1 MEIVWRS
8 RETLVSD
15 LENSDQGTSGPEEL
29 DCPPLVQRFLRARG
43 LTGKEEAAKFL
54 MPRLSDLKDPLKIN
68 GIKIAVS
75 RLVEA
80 YKAQEKICVYADFDL
95 DGISGLALLD
105 EGFRQLGFK
114 NVVLAQPKRL
124 SDGYGFHSHLVE
136 ELADQGVS
144 LIVTVDVGI
153 TAWKACE
160 TARARHVQVIITDH
174 HQVGD
179 KLPEA
184 LTIVNPNLPGD
195 QSGLGFLCG
204 AGVAFYLLRALKR
217 ALVDEKL
224 IPENQFDLKSVLDC
238 FCIATVT
245 DMVPLVEDNRVL
257 VKAGLLQLESTM
269 RPGLRALLKE
279 LDLDGRSLTS
289 QDVAI
294 RFAPKLN
301 ALSRMEMGILPID
314 LYTVRDQVKAEEM
327 VKTVLKNNSTR
338 VQLQGEADTEAN
350 EFLKTWPHDQFVF
363 VASKNF
369 HKGVVGLIAT
379 KLALSTHLPAFVGS
393 MNEEGVITG
402 SARLPQGAS
411 ESLLDALGA
420 ASGILQRF
428 GGHDAAAGFEL
439 LASRQEE
446 FISALVEHYQHR
458 ELQTKKIVD
467 YDVDASYEEINE
479 LLMRWLD
486 SLGPF
491 GQGFAQ
497 PLFCFKNIFVKELV
511 NLKGGH
517 LRLKLEDTVSGNK
530 GEAIFFSPPA
540 SISAQ
545 LAEALDTKSA
555 FVNILGELQ
564 WNYFSGRKTVQ
575 LLIKDL
581 QFLPRSAKQREN
593 L

>member
-8 RETLVSD
+8 RETA
-15 LENSDQGTSGPEEL
+15 LEESAEQIGGHVE
-29 DCPPLVQRFLRARG
+29 CPPLVQRFLRARG
-43 LTGKEEAAKFL
+43 LVQKESAEKFL
-54 MPRLSDLKDPLKIN
+54 SPKLSDLKDPFKI
-68 GIKIAVS
+68 GGMKTAVD
-75 RLVEA
+75 RLLEA
-80 YKAQEKICVYADFDL
+80 YKKQEKICVYADFDL
-95 DGISGLALLD
+95 DGTSGLALLD

-136 ELADQGVS
+136 DLAAQGVS

-153 TAWKACE
+153 TALKACE
-160 TARARHVQVIITDH
+160 TAKEKNVDVIITDH
-174 HQVGD
+174 HQVGAQ
-179 KLPEA
+179 LPKA

-195 QSGLGFLCG
+195 TSGLGFLCG

-217 ALVDEKL
+217 SLVNEKL

-245 DMVPLVEDNRVL
+245 DMVPLIEDNRVL
-257 VKAGLLQLESTM
+257 VRIGLLQLENTQ
-269 RPGLRALLKE
+269 RPGLQSLLKA
-279 LDLDGRSLTS
+279 LDLDGRSLS
-289 QDVAI
+289 SSDVAI

-314 LYTVRDQVKAEEM
+314 LYTVKDAAKAEEM

-338 VQLQGEADTEAN
+338 VQLQGEADAEAA

-363 VASKNF
+363 IASKNF

-379 KLALSTHLPAFVGS
+379 KVALSTHLPTFIGS
-393 MNEEGVITG
+393 INDEGVITG
-402 SARLPQGAS
+402 SGRLPQGAND
-411 ESLLDALGA
+411 SLLDALSA
-420 ASGILQRF
+420 NTEILQRF

-439 LASRQEE
+439 LETKQNE
-446 FISALVEHYQHR
+446 FIEGLSNHYKHR
-458 ELQTKKIVD
+458 ELLATKVVD
-467 YDVDASYEEINE
+467 YDVDAQFEEVNE

-497 PLFCFKNIFVKELV
+497 PLFCFKNMNVKEV
-511 NLKGGH
+511 ITLKGAH
-517 LRLKLEDTVSGNK
+517 LKLKLEDAGTGKK
-530 GEAIFFSPPA
+530 GEAIFFSPPGQIA
-540 SISAQ
+540 GLLEGSVSRKTTRVH
-545 LAEALDTKSA
+545 L
-555 FVNILGELQ
+555 LGELQ
-564 WNYFSGRKTVQ
+564 WNYFAGRKTVQ

-581 QFLPRSAKQREN
+581 QFAD
-593 L
+593 